1 MSNHGTLAAI
11 DVGTTKTC
19 SIIAN
24 ISDGRNLRILGVG
37 IEPSKG
43 LNKGVVV
50 NLEET
55 KNSIRESV
63 RKAQR
68 SCGLRMDSAFVGI
81 TGRHIN
87 SINNKGMVAIAK
99 GDKRVSNDDLRRVIS
114 SASTVNVPNDR
125 RILHTLTRH
134 YTLDGQPGVKNP
146 IGMHGLRLDVESHVV
161 TASAAPV
168 QNLVKCV
175 RGAGIEV
182 EDLVLEALASAEAVL
197 SPDEMDAG
205 VLMLDIGGGTTDI
218 AVFKDGSIWHSAVLP
233 VGGTQITR
241 DISIGLGIPYDIAEE
256 LKKKYGN
263 LLLSSVN
270 QKAEIKD
277 ICLGGDGHS
286 IMQQDLCEIIRARVE
301 EMLRMAL
308 LELPRSEYLSLL
320 PAGVVLTGGVSN
332 LPGIDVLTQEV
343 FRLPARTGQPKD
355 MFGLAEILYDPAYAT
370 GVGLAW
376 WGARHAHEAY
386 PLGKSFPDKITSS
399 IRHALFQA
407 KRSLAH

>member
-1 MSNHGTLAAI
+1 MSNKVTLSAI
-11 DVGTTKTC
+11 DVGSVKTC

-55 KNSIRESV
+55 KNAIRESV
-63 RKAQR
+63 RKAER
-68 SCGLRMDSAFVGI
+68 SCGLRMDSAYVGI

-87 SINNKGMVAIAK
+87 SMNNKGMVAIAK
-99 GDKRVSNDDLRRVIS
+99 GDRRVSNDDLRRVID
-114 SASTVNVPNDR
+114 SAKTINVPNDR
-125 RILHTLTRH
+125 RVLHTLTRH
-134 YTLDGQPGVKNP
+134 YTLDGQQGVKNP
-146 IGMHGLRLDVESHVV
+146 VGMHGLRLDVESHVV
-161 TASAAPV
+161 TAATAPV
-168 QNLVKCV
+168 QNLIKCI
-175 RGAGIEV
+175 RAAGIEV
-182 EDLVLEALASAEAVL
+182 EDLILESLASAEAVL

-270 QKAEIKD
+270 QKAEIRD
-277 ICLGGDGHS
+277 SILGGDGHS
-286 IMQQDLCEIIRARVE
+286 LMQQDLCEIIRARVE
-301 EMLRMAL
+301 EMLKMTL
-308 LELPRSEYLSLL
+308 IEFPRSDATLL
-320 PAGVVLTGGVSN
+320 PKGVVLTGGVAN
-332 LPGIDVLTQEV
+332 LPGMDLLAQEI
-343 FRLPARTGQPKD
+343 FCLPARIGAPRD
-355 MFGLAEILYDPAYAT
+355 MFGLAEILYDPAFAT
-370 GVGLAW
+370 SVGLIW
-376 WGARHAHEAY
+376 WGTRHAQDAHSVE
-386 PLGKSFPDKITSS
+386 
-399 IRHALFQA
+399 
-407 KRSLAH
+407 RSLPEKIGASLRKIFRHS